1 MPRRTGYFCT
11 DFADVS
17 KYSREPFPIDGR
29 SVMEVLADSTRL
41 FDPYRYV
48 RAADM
53 AVADGDPDRAIN
65 LIEEAYMVFD
75 LCLAACTHARCRDE
89 VANGKK

>member
-1 MPRRTGYFCT
+1 
-11 DFADVS
+11 
-17 KYSREPFPIDGR
+17 
-29 SVMEVLADSTRL
+29 MEFLADSTRL

-65 LIEEAYMVFD
+65 LIEEAYMAFD
-75 LCLAACTHARCRDE
+75 LCLAGCTHAGCRDE
-89 VANGKK
+89 VADGNK

>member
-1 MPRRTGYFCT
+1 
-11 DFADVS
+11 
-17 KYSREPFPIDGR
+17 
-29 SVMEVLADSTRL
+29 MEVLGRRYQI

-65 LIEEAYMVFD
+65 LIEEAYMAFD
-75 LCLAACTHARCRDE
+75 LCLAGCTHAR
-89 VANGKK
+89 